1 MHPFHSHASNHM
13 ADETRN
19 PPGVD
24 VSPDA
29 VAAPRDRRAIIT
41 LRPEHL
47 YKAVGLFFLFSFVFE
62 YLTAITTT
70 LLLLFAASIL
80 AILLNEIVGRLPGRK
95 WMTALVGLLIFA
107 GIGAALYFGIPAVIA
122 QIRDLTGRI
131 PEFEQQL
138 QQAETWIRENTG
150 LNVQL
155 VGPEAQRYFRN
166 AVAGT
171 SGGGDKL
178 LSRATSVIGLLF
190 VPLLILFGGLFAVA
204 NPNDRLLTPLLRLVP
219 ADRRPAF
226 RRIFEL
232 LGLRLMGWLKGVLI
246 SMVAVGALSVA
257 LYWLI
262 GVPNALLLGI
272 FAGLT
277 EAIPLIGPWIGG
289 AVATGVAFLDDPDKA
304 VWTAF
309 AALAIQQFEN
319 NILVPWAM
327 SKAADIHPFVTLFAL
342 VLFGSLFG
350 FLGVLLSIPLVM
362 VVSTVVQVL
371 WVERAIDT
379 DEDSIEPVV
388 EE

>member
-1 MHPFHSHASNHM
+1 MS
-13 ADETRN
+13 DEIKD

-24 VSPDA
+24 VPPEA
-29 VAAPRDRRAIIT
+29 VAAPRERRAVVT
-41 LRPEHL
+41 VKPEHL

-62 YLTAITTT
+62 YLTEIANT
-70 LLLLFAASIL
+70 LLLLFAASIF
-80 AILLNEIVGRLPGRK
+80 AILLNEIIGRLPGRK
-95 WMTALVGLLIFA
+95 WMTALVGLLILTGLGA
-107 GIGAALYFGIPAVIA
+107 GLYFGVPAVIS
-122 QIRDLTGRI
+122 QIQDFTGRI
-131 PEFEQQL
+131 PEFEEQL
-138 QQAETWIRENTG
+138 RQAERWIRENTG

-155 VGPEAQRYFRN
+155 VGPDAQRYFRN
-166 AVAGT
+166 VFTSTAGD
-171 SGGGDKL
+171 SGQL
-178 LSRATSVIGLLF
+178 LSRATSLLGLLF

-232 LGLRLMGWLKGVLI
+232 LGVRLMGWLKGVLI
-246 SMVAVGALSVA
+246 GMVAVGALSVG

-262 GVPNALLLGI
+262 GVPNALLLGL

-277 EAIPLIGPWIGG
+277 EAIPLVGPWIGG
-289 AVATGVAFLDDPDKA
+289 AVATGVAFLDDPTKA
-304 VWTAF
+304 AWTAL

-319 NILVPWAM
+319 NVLIPWAM

-362 VVSTVVQVL
+362 VVWTLVQVL

-379 DEDSIEPVV
+379 DEDPIEPVV